1 MGDARDKYL
10 EPEERLVLRTDD
22 VYQTDKDV
30 DTLNY
35 SDKLLEIVATFSNS
49 GQPEGW
55 SIQSMVGRSKRG
67 EVALRLFAVVEPA
80 EDEDTREGEDAREG
94 ADQHE
99 GETAETAAEN
109 ATAENT
115 ATDSTATD
123 NTAAESARSENAA
136 ARSAGCESVERTQ
149 SAIESARSE
158 TAERNDK
165 PIGLTDPALLSQWR
179 FGPVRFKSRGCLAM
193 TACASVI
200 CDMIEG
206 LTFEEALCIT
216 PEQVKDAVGGV
227 PWDKLHTP
235 VFAVEAIRGL
245 VGDWIIRQGATFSQL
260 EALLPC
266 DAMSPHC
273 LMCEHCSLRAFR
285 TDLRMDEILGQ
296 AKGVGN
302 ADSSKD
308 EDEAEGENSNAGEG
322 EGERGS
328 ERKAG
333 SEDKTETVSPDERED
348 AGVSHEFGSH
358 ELDTHELDAAR
369 INDAAPSVSAPD
381 SESAEDSE
389 LSPDMR
395 ELLENNAL
403 ADLFDLVR
411 DYSAD
416 SQLFMPAL
424 WADLGLVPDFTTP
437 DDFEMFVY
445 EYLEAYRV
453 AHPLTR
459 ETHGKPAAEEAALSA
474 EERTSAHGFRSATH
488 AVGIAP
494 SIREIMAAQR
504 AETEEHAEATEYA
517 KGTTGSENISGVAS
531 DNAPTV
537 SGVMN
542 DKTEAESEI
551 FADEHAADRAF
562 GDEGSGQTDNAVEEF
577 ETGET
582 VSKVEPAPNAFTE
595 NDSEAAT
602 PANPYAGLR
611 LPKGYEMV
619 QLPDGQW
626 ALAPV
631 PADRAP
637 DRREVQCE
645 NIVALTGQYTYYLYD
660 RTKMTDSYAHW
671 AFLAAENNPLVTFAD
686 LVREDSRTYPR
697 PMAQKSF
704 GNEPFTMDAEAVEA
718 AYEEARRTSGYEDIQ
733 RTEASNGDVYYFSTT
748 YLSPRQAE
756 ALAEWASVERV
767 ANP

>member
-1 MGDARDKYL
+1 MGDARDTYL

-67 EVALRLFAVVEPA
+67 EVALRLFAVVEPV
-80 EDEDTREGEDAREG
+80 ESEGVRESEDTGEDVGR
-94 ADQHE
+94 
-99 GETAETAAEN
+99 GEAAEC
-109 ATAENT
+109 
-115 ATDSTATD
+115 D
-123 NTAAESARSENAA
+123 
-136 ARSAGCESVERTQ
+136 
-149 SAIESARSE
+149 
-158 TAERNDK
+158 DK
-165 PIGLTDPALLSQWR
+165 SIDLTDLDILSRWR
-179 FGPVRFKSRGCLAM
+179 FGSVGFKSRGCLAM
-193 TACASVI
+193 TACASAI
-200 CDMIEG
+200 CDMIED
-206 LTFEEALCIT
+206 LTFEEALRIT
-216 PEQVKDAVGGV
+216 PDQVKDAVGGV

-296 AKGVGN
+296 TKGAGDAV
-302 ADSSKD
+302 ASKD
-308 EDEAEGENSNAGEG
+308 EDE
-322 EGERGS
+322 
-328 ERKAG
+328 
-333 SEDKTETVSPDERED
+333 
-348 AGVSHEFGSH
+348 
-358 ELDTHELDAAR
+358 
-369 INDAAPSVSAPD
+369 
-381 SESAEDSE
+381 AEDSE

-416 SQLFMPAL
+416 SQLLTPSL
-424 WADLGLVPDFTTP
+424 WPDLDLIPDFTTP

-445 EYLEAYRV
+445 EYLEAYRA

-459 ETHGKPAAEEAALSA
+459 ETHGKPSAEEAALPP
-474 EERTSAHGFRSATH
+474 EERTSAHGFRSATR
-488 AVGIAP
+488 AVSVAP
-494 SIREIMAAQR
+494 SIREIMAAKRAQAEGR
-504 AETEEHAEATEYA
+504 AE
-517 KGTTGSENISGVAS
+517 GTTDSANTSGIAGDTAPDGLEASNDSEQA
-531 DNAPTV
+531 A
-537 SGVMN
+537 
-542 DKTEAESEI
+542 SEI
-551 FADEHAADRAF
+551 FADEPAATQVL
-562 GDEGSGQTDNAVEEF
+562 GDEGSVLTNDIAEEF
-577 ETGET
+577 ETGKT
-582 VSKVEPAPNAFTE
+582 VSIAEPTPDAFTE
-595 NDSEAAT
+595 SVSEAAT
-602 PANPYAGLR
+602 PANLYAGLR

-619 QLPDGQW
+619 QLSDGQW
-626 ALAPV
+626 ALAPI
-631 PADRAP
+631 PADRVP

-704 GNEPFTMDAEAVEA
+704 DNEPFAMDAKAVEA
-718 AYEEARRTSGYEDIQ
+718 AYEEALRTDGYEDIQ

>member
-1 MGDARDKYL
+1 MGDARDTYL

-67 EVALRLFAVVEPA
+67 EVALRLFAVVEPVESEGA
-80 EDEDTREGEDAREG
+80 RKGEDA
-94 ADQHE
+94 
-99 GETAETAAEN
+99 GEDVGRGEAAEC
-109 ATAENT
+109 
-115 ATDSTATD
+115 D
-123 NTAAESARSENAA
+123 
-136 ARSAGCESVERTQ
+136 
-149 SAIESARSE
+149 
-158 TAERNDK
+158 DK
-165 PIGLTDPALLSQWR
+165 SIDLTDPDLLSQWR

-193 TACASVI
+193 TACASAI
-200 CDMIEG
+200 CDMIED
-206 LTFEEALCIT
+206 LTFEEALRIT
-216 PEQVKDAVGGV
+216 PDQVKDAVGGV

-296 AKGVGN
+296 AKGAGDAV
-302 ADSSKD
+302 ASKD
-308 EDEAEGENSNAGEG
+308 EDE
-322 EGERGS
+322 
-328 ERKAG
+328 
-333 SEDKTETVSPDERED
+333 
-348 AGVSHEFGSH
+348 
-358 ELDTHELDAAR
+358 
-369 INDAAPSVSAPD
+369 
-381 SESAEDSE
+381 AEDSE

-416 SQLFMPAL
+416 SQLLTSSL
-424 WADLGLVPDFTTP
+424 WPDLDLIPDFTTP

-445 EYLEAYRV
+445 EYLEAYRA

-459 ETHGKPAAEEAALSA
+459 ETHGNPAAEEAALPS
-474 EERTSAHGFRSATH
+474 EERTSAHGFRSATR
-488 AVGIAP
+488 AVGVAP
-494 SIREIMAAQR
+494 SIREIMAAKR
-504 AETEEHAEATEYA
+504 AQAEGCAE
-517 KGTTGSENISGVAS
+517 GTTDSANTSGVTNDKEQAGSEILVDEPVA
-531 DNAPTV
+531 AQV
-537 SGVMN
+537 L
-542 DKTEAESEI
+542 
-551 FADEHAADRAF
+551 
-562 GDEGSGQTDNAVEEF
+562 GDEGSVLTNGIAKEF
-577 ETGET
+577 ETGKT
-582 VSKVEPAPNAFTE
+582 ASIAEPAPDTFTE
-595 NDSEAAT
+595 SVSEAAT
-602 PANPYAGLR
+602 PVNPYAGLR

-619 QLPDGQW
+619 QLSDGQW
-626 ALAPV
+626 ALAPI
-631 PADRAP
+631 PADRVP

-704 GNEPFTMDAEAVEA
+704 GNEPFAMDAEAVEA
-718 AYEEARRTSGYEDIQ
+718 AYEEARCTSGYEDIQ

>member
-1 MGDARDKYL
+1 MGDARDTYL

-67 EVALRLFAVVEPA
+67 EVALRLFAVVEPVESEGVRES
-80 EDEDTREGEDAREG
+80 EDAGEDVGR
-94 ADQHE
+94 
-99 GETAETAAEN
+99 GEAAECDDKSIDL
-109 ATAENT
+109 
-115 ATDSTATD
+115 TDSD
-123 NTAAESARSENAA
+123 
-136 ARSAGCESVERTQ
+136 
-149 SAIESARSE
+149 I
-158 TAERNDK
+158 
-165 PIGLTDPALLSQWR
+165 LSRWR
-179 FGPVRFKSRGCLAM
+179 FGSVGFKSRGCLAM
-193 TACASVI
+193 TACASAI
-200 CDMIEG
+200 CDMIED
-206 LTFEEALCIT
+206 LTFEEALRIT
-216 PEQVKDAVGGV
+216 PDQVKDAVGGV

-245 VGDWIIRQGATFSQL
+245 VGDWIIRQGVTFSQL

-296 AKGVGN
+296 AKGAGDAVAN
-302 ADSSKD
+302 KD
-308 EDEAEGENSNAGEG
+308 EDEAE
-322 EGERGS
+322 
-328 ERKAG
+328 
-333 SEDKTETVSPDERED
+333 
-348 AGVSHEFGSH
+348 
-358 ELDTHELDAAR
+358 
-369 INDAAPSVSAPD
+369 
-381 SESAEDSE
+381 DSE
-389 LSPDMR
+389 LSSDMR

-416 SQLFMPAL
+416 SQLLTPSL
-424 WADLGLVPDFTTP
+424 WPDLDLIPDFTTP

-445 EYLEAYRV
+445 EYLEAYRA

-459 ETHGKPAAEEAALSA
+459 ETHGKPSAEEAALLP
-474 EERTSAHGFRSATH
+474 EERTSAHGFRSATR
-488 AVGIAP
+488 AVGVAP
-494 SIREIMAAQR
+494 SIREIMAAKR
-504 AETEEHAEATEYA
+504 AQAEGCAE
-517 KGTTGSENISGVAS
+517 GTTDSANTSGVAS
-531 DNAPTV
+531 DNALTV
-537 SGVMN
+537 SGVTN
-542 DKTEAESEI
+542 DKEQAASEI
-551 FADEHAADRAF
+551 FADEPAATQVL
-562 GDEGSGQTDNAVEEF
+562 GDEGSVLTNDIAEEF
-577 ETGET
+577 ETDET
-582 VSKVEPAPNAFTE
+582 ASIAEPNPDAFTE
-595 NDSEAAT
+595 SVSEAAT

-619 QLPDGQW
+619 QLSDGQW
-626 ALAPV
+626 ALAPI
-631 PADRAP
+631 PADRVP

-704 GNEPFTMDAEAVEA
+704 GNEPFAMDAEAVEA
-718 AYEEARRTSGYEDIQ
+718 AYEEARCTSGYEDIQ

>member
-1 MGDARDKYL
+1 MGDAREKYL
-10 EPEERLVLRTDD
+10 EPEERLALRTDD

-67 EVALRLFAVVEPA
+67 EVALRLFAVVELV
-80 EDEDTREGEDAREG
+80 EGESVENTRGISECEG
-94 ADQHE
+94 VERVEA
-99 GETAETAAEN
+99 AAEN
-109 ATAENT
+109 AATA
-115 ATDSTATD
+115 
-123 NTAAESARSENAA
+123 
-136 ARSAGCESVERTQ
+136 SAG
-149 SAIESARSE
+149 SE
-158 TAERNDK
+158 TAGAAEVTEHNGVPAD
-165 PIGLTDPALLSQWR
+165 LTDPNLLAQWR

-206 LTFEEALCIT
+206 LTFEEALRIT

-245 VGDWIIRQGATFSQL
+245 VGDWIIHQGATFSEL

-266 DAMSPHC
+266 DPMNPHC

-296 AKGVGN
+296 TKGP
-302 ADSSKD
+302 ADSAAS
-308 EDEAEGENSNAGEG
+308 EDETKREIETESELENKTPNRVELAD
-322 EGERGS
+322 
-328 ERKAG
+328 ERKAAAMWG
-333 SEDKTETVSPDERED
+333 EPDD
-348 AGVSHEFGSH
+348 VA
-358 ELDTHELDAAR
+358 
-369 INDAAPSVSAPD
+369 SVPTATGAD
-381 SESAEDSE
+381 SETDENSD
-389 LSPDMR
+389 LSPEMR

-403 ADLFDLVR
+403 ADLFDAVR

-416 SQLFMPAL
+416 SQLLTPDS
-424 WADLGLVPDFTTP
+424 WAELKLIPDFTTP

-445 EYLEAYRV
+445 EYLEAYR
-453 AHPLTR
+453 ANHPLAR
-459 ETHGKPAAEEAALSA
+459 ETHDKPAVEEAALPA
-474 EERTSAHGFRSATH
+474 EARTSAHGFRSATR

-504 AETEEHAEATEYA
+504 AQAEERAEEAIESSNVSSVA
-517 KGTTGSENISGVAS
+517 GDNAAAS
-531 DNAPTV
+531 DVP
-537 SGVMN
+537 N
-542 DKTEAESEI
+542 DKGQAESEI
-551 FADEHAADRAF
+551 FADENASARAF
-562 GDEGSGQTDNAVEEF
+562 GGENSGQIGGISEEF
-577 ETGET
+577 ETDET
-582 VSKVEPAPNAFTE
+582 EHVTKSAMDAFAGSVSEG
-595 NDSEAAT
+595 AT
-602 PANPYAGLR
+602 SANPYAGLR
-611 LPKGYEMV
+611 MPKGYEMV
-619 QLPDGQW
+619 QLADGQW
-626 ALAPV
+626 AMVPI
-631 PADRAP
+631 PADRVP
-637 DRREVQCE
+637 NRREVQCE
-645 NIVALTGQYTYYLYD
+645 DIVALTGQYTYYLYD

-697 PMAQKSF
+697 PMAQKSLN
-704 GNEPFTMDAEAVEA
+704 NEPFAMDAEAVEA
-718 AYEEARRTSGYEDIQ
+718 AYNQALCTEGYEDIQ

-748 YLSPRQAE
+748 YLSSRQAE

>member
-1 MGDARDKYL
+1 MGDARDTYL

-67 EVALRLFAVVEPA
+67 EVALRLFAVVEPV
-80 EDEDTREGEDAREG
+80 ESEGVRESEDTGEDVGR
-94 ADQHE
+94 
-99 GETAETAAEN
+99 GEAAEC
-109 ATAENT
+109 
-115 ATDSTATD
+115 D
-123 NTAAESARSENAA
+123 
-136 ARSAGCESVERTQ
+136 
-149 SAIESARSE
+149 
-158 TAERNDK
+158 DK
-165 PIGLTDPALLSQWR
+165 SIDLTDLDILSRWR
-179 FGPVRFKSRGCLAM
+179 FGSVGFKSRGCLAM
-193 TACASVI
+193 TACASAI

-206 LTFEEALCIT
+206 LAFEEALRIT
-216 PEQVKDAVGGV
+216 PDQVKDAVGGV

-296 AKGVGN
+296 AKGAGDAVAN
-302 ADSSKD
+302 KD
-308 EDEAEGENSNAGEG
+308 EDEAE
-322 EGERGS
+322 
-328 ERKAG
+328 
-333 SEDKTETVSPDERED
+333 
-348 AGVSHEFGSH
+348 
-358 ELDTHELDAAR
+358 
-369 INDAAPSVSAPD
+369 
-381 SESAEDSE
+381 DSE
-389 LSPDMR
+389 LSSDMR

-416 SQLFMPAL
+416 SQLLTPSL
-424 WADLGLVPDFTTP
+424 WPDLDLIPDFTTP

-445 EYLEAYRV
+445 EYLEAYRA

-459 ETHGKPAAEEAALSA
+459 ETHGNPAAEEAALPS
-474 EERTSAHGFRSATH
+474 EERTSAHGFRSATR
-488 AVGIAP
+488 AVGVAP
-494 SIREIMAAQR
+494 SIREIMAAKR
-504 AETEEHAEATEYA
+504 AQAEGGAE
-517 KGTTGSENISGVAS
+517 GTTDSANTSGVAS

-537 SGVMN
+537 SGVTN
-542 DKTEAESEI
+542 DKEQAGSEI
-551 FADEHAADRAF
+551 LADEPAATQVL
-562 GDEGSGQTDNAVEEF
+562 GDEGSVLTNDIAEEF
-577 ETGET
+577 ETDET
-582 VSKVEPAPNAFTE
+582 ASIAEPNPDAFTE
-595 NDSEAAT
+595 SVSEAAT

-619 QLPDGQW
+619 QLSDGQW
-626 ALAPV
+626 ALAPI
-631 PADRAP
+631 PADRVP
-637 DRREVQCE
+637 DRRKVQCE
-645 NIVALTGQYTYYLYD
+645 NIVALTGRYTYYLYD

-718 AYEEARRTSGYEDIQ
+718 AYEEARHTSGYEDIQ

-748 YLSPRQAE
+748 YLSLRQAE